1 MSLRNQKT
9 VHSKLAEVCGGII
22 ETSVIFAF
30 VKFRKKGALS
40 KQSQSCILL
49 AWWVD
54 SISVLIW
61 KRLLSLGF
69 YHPAPGPACT
79 TRKKNRLNFSPLA
92 KGIQAV
98 NNLYNHIARPSMSL
112 SGESF
117 SQNGPEV
124 SRGSIPSSVDSLCV
138 CRSLGTL
145 PVHAPLWNSIH
156 KCHPPWPQF
165 GSVSHS
171 CPTLCNPMD
180 CGTPGFPVHH

>member
-1 MSLRNQKT
+1 M
-9 VHSKLAEVCGGII
+9 
-22 ETSVIFAF
+22 
-30 VKFRKKGALS
+30 
-40 KQSQSCILL
+40 
-49 AWWVD
+49 
-54 SISVLIW
+54 
-61 KRLLSLGF
+61 
-69 YHPAPGPACT
+69 
-79 TRKKNRLNFSPLA
+79 A

-98 NNLYNHIARPSMSL
+98 TNLYNHIARPGMSL

-180 CGTPGFPVHH
+180 CGTPGFPVHHQLLEPANVHQVSDVIQLSHPLSSPSPPTFNLSQHQGLFQ